1 MAVGVIVAGALVVVG
16 VTVGGITVG
25 PAVGVPTATLFET
38 VIQVGKETNGDGTP
52 LNRLSLTATFVPCP
66 VGKLGAYQRGPPH
79 FSIRLRSTKTSWNWN
94 PHPL

>member
-1 MAVGVIVAGALVVVG
+1 MAVGVTVAGAF
-16 VTVGGITVG
+16 VTVGVNVGVFVAGIT
-25 PAVGVPTATLFET
+25 VGVPTATLFET

-79 FSIRLRSTKTSWNWN
+79 FSIRLRSLIS
-94 PHPL
+94 